1 MYLKACPGYKGKI
14 YLSFVQGYRD
24 EFGKVKQKTIE
35 KIGYLDE
42 LKKQYDDPIAYFKNI
57 AKEKS
62 NEEIKEYTIKNLNTQ
77 VIEGNSH
84 QKNLGYVILKKVYN
98 ELNITSVL
106 DKKQSFLNIEYS
118 LEDIMKLL
126 TFSRILYP
134 SSKNETFNNK
144 DLFFEKFDFSLKDLY
159 RSLDYFKLLKEDIL
173 KNIWNSTKDAYNRDT
188 SITYYDTTN
197 YYFEISYN
205 DEDLIDENGTILE
218 KGSRKKGPSKEN
230 RKDPIIGMGL
240 LMDKNGIPLSYD
252 LFPGNESEKLM
263 MRPTLKNTK
272 AKFGMNRTIVVAD
285 RGQNTSDNTVFI
297 AGKNDDF
304 HTNHDGYVYGQ
315 SILGANK
322 EFKEWALNQ
331 DGFTNDYIYD
341 EDGKIVTY
349 KEAIYNENGK
359 ILRYENKPLI
369 FKHKSRVH
377 IKKVRIKKE
386 DGKKITYEVYQKQMV
401 YYSKKYADRQKHERE
416 LAVKKAKD
424 LIDNPGKYTQA
435 TSYGCTKYINNI
447 RFNEETGEIPTGLE
461 LSLKL
466 DKILEEEKYDG
477 YYSIVT
483 SEKNLSDKEIRDIYK
498 GLWKIEES
506 FKITK
511 SDLETRPVFVWT
523 KDHIEAHFLTCF
535 ISLVILRLIEYKT
548 NRKYSTSS
556 IINSLKNYTSNNLEH
571 DIYLQ
576 NFTNDIIKD
585 LSNIYNIDL
594 SRKYLTLS
602 EIKKIIN
609 FWKKF
614 LLYNKQKMRY
624 PFKHKAYRILT
635 VKLK

>member
-1 MYLKACPGYKGKI
+1 MLYGKI

-272 AKFGMNRTIVVAD
+272 AKFGINRTIVVAD

-609 FWKKF
+609 F
-614 LLYNKQKMRY
+614 
-624 PFKHKAYRILT
+624 
-635 VKLK
+635 

>member
-106 DKKQSFLNIEYS
+106 DKKQSSLNIEYS

-173 KNIWNSTKDAYNRDT
+173 KTIWNSTKDTYNRDT

-263 MRPTLKNTK
+263 MRPTLKNSK
-272 AKFGMNRTIVVAD
+272 AKFGINRTIVVAD

-331 DGFTNDYIYD
+331 DEFTNDYIYD

-401 YYSKKYADRQKHERE
+401 YYSKKYADRQKQERE

-609 FWKKF
+609 F
-614 LLYNKQKMRY
+614 
-624 PFKHKAYRILT
+624 
-635 VKLK
+635 

>member
-173 KNIWNSTKDAYNRDT
+173 KTIWNSTKDTYNRDT

-263 MRPTLKNTK
+263 MRPTLKNSK
-272 AKFGMNRTIVVAD
+272 AKFGINRTIVVAD

-331 DGFTNDYIYD
+331 DEFTNDYIYD

-401 YYSKKYADRQKHERE
+401 YYSKKYADRQKQERE

-609 FWKKF
+609 F
-614 LLYNKQKMRY
+614 
-624 PFKHKAYRILT
+624 
-635 VKLK
+635 